1 LEQSQYS
8 GFAGEFPVIQV
19 ESGISYEKKLGIV
32 VFDRD
37 GTLIN
42 DCGQHND
49 VSKIQFSQGAME
61 AIRYLREVGFGIAIA
76 TNQSGIASKKFTL
89 QQLDYFHT
97 FMQNEIRAAVG
108 YPIDMIA
115 ICPHSKDDLCG
126 CRKPEIGLLEII
138 EATLCAKIH
147 LFVGDSETDLQA
159 AEKFGVQSIL
169 VKEGELLDQIMSW
182 IRET

>member
-1 LEQSQYS
+1 MVLPPNS
-8 GFAGEFPVIQV
+8 GMAEKFPLIWV
-19 ESGISYEKKLGIV
+19 ESDVSYEKKLGVV

-49 VSKIQFSQGAME
+49 VSKIQFCKGALE
-61 AIRYLREVGFGIAIA
+61 AMRCLRELGFGIAIA
-76 TNQSGIASKKFTL
+76 TNQSGIATKKFTT

-97 FMQNEIRAAVG
+97 FMQNEIRVAVG

-115 ICPHSKDDLCG
+115 ICPHSKDDLCV
-126 CRKPEIGLLEII
+126 CRKPGIGLLEVI
-138 EATLCAKIH
+138 EATLCSKIQ

-159 AEKFGVQSIL
+159 AKKFGVQSIL

-182 IRET
+182 IRKT

>member
-1 LEQSQYS
+1 MEQPQYS
-8 GFAGEFPVIQV
+8 GRAGKFPIIQV

-49 VSKIQFSQGAME
+49 VSKIQFSEGAMD
-61 AIRYLREVGFGIAIA
+61 AIRYLGEKGFGTAIA
-76 TNQSGIASKKFTL
+76 TNQSGIATKKFTL
-89 QQLDYFHT
+89 QQLDYFHI

-108 YPIDMIA
+108 CPIDMIA

-138 EATLCAKIH
+138 EATLCSKIH

-159 AEKFGVQSIL
+159 AKKFGVESIL
-169 VKEGELLDQIMSW
+169 AKEGELFDQIMSW
-182 IRET
+182 VGEK